1 MKSYPQG
8 YTLLEMVV
16 VMAILAMAT
25 AIAAPPSYRMIR
37 SWQEATQVED
47 VMQQL
52 ERLPSAVRASG
63 NPLLAT
69 IDGRAELIDLP
80 QGWTLHMAP
89 PLHVQANGACSDA
102 QGRLATAYQTIE
114 FQVQAPFCR
123 IQRIDQ

>member
-1 MKSYPQG
+1 MTPRPQG

-16 VMAILAMAT
+16 VMAIIAIAT

-52 ERLPSAVRASG
+52 ERLPSAVLASG
-63 NPLLAT
+63 NPLLAAA
-69 IDGRAELIDLP
+69 DNGVELIELP
-80 QGWTLHMAP
+80 QDWVLHMRT
-89 PLHVQANGACSDA
+89 PLRVQANGACSDA
-102 QGRLATAYQTIE
+102 SGVLTTPYQTLE

-123 IQRIDQ
+123 IQRIEP

>member
-1 MKSYPQG
+1 LPATDRHVPLRALFLWRRRQGWRHGLRRRPGPASRTMNQSRG

-52 ERLPSAVRASG
+52 ERLPSAVRSSG
-63 NPLLAT
+63 NPLSADT
-69 IDGRAELIDLP
+69 GQGIDLIDLP
-80 QGWTLHMAP
+80 RDWTVRMEA
-89 PLHVQANGACSDA
+89 
-102 QGRLATAYQTIE
+102 
-114 FQVQAPFCR
+114 
-123 IQRIDQ
+123 

>member
-1 MKSYPQG
+1 MKQYLQG

-25 AIAAPPSYRMIR
+25 AVAAPPSYRMIR

-47 VMQQL
+47 VIQQL

-69 IDGRAELIDLP
+69 DGIELIELP
-80 QGWTLHMAP
+80 PDWTLHMQAP
-89 PLHVQANGACSDA
+89 LRVQANGACLGA
-102 QGRLATAYQTIE
+102 KGTLTTLYQTLE
-114 FQVQAPFCR
+114 FQIQAPFCHV
-123 IQRIDQ
+123 QRIEP